1 MTTLPPISPSIGKL
15 DLAWDYD
22 STFPSTSTSSSTSA
36 STSTAIPPTLHQ
48 PQPRS
53 ISNGSHHPSYL
64 HSQFNQVSTHS
75 HSDPGHNL
83 DLGLGPPIHLST
95 PNSVSNVAKSTSDMS
110 PGLSREKIYDEDL
123 RIKGFTVDQVLERGT
138 KGDVLD
144 LRRNG
149 SSERAQHNG
158 DGNGNGNANVD
169 GMDGDSGVGM
179 SEERNVIAD
188 SQFRPRKSC
197 SPEPGTYAESE

>member
-53 ISNGSHHPSYL
+53 IPNGSHYPSYL
-64 HSQFNQVSTHS
+64 HSSSNQLSTHP
-75 HSDPGHNL
+75 HPDPGHSL

-95 PNSVSNVAKSTSDMS
+95 PNATSHVVNSTSDMS
-110 PGLSREKIYDEDL
+110 PGLSSEKIYDEDL

-138 KGDVLD
+138 KGHVLD

-158 DGNGNGNANVD
+158 DADVD

-188 SQFRPRKSC
+188 SQFRPRKSYP
-197 SPEPGTYAESE
+197 PEPRTYAGSE